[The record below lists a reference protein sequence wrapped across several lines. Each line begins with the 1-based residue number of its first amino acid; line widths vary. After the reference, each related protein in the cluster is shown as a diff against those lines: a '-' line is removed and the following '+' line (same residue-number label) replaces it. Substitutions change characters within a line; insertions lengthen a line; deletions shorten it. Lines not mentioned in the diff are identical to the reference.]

1 MLLGDNE
8 GVHFYKLAAMYGHSY
23 AWYILGE
30 HYRPTNAA
38 VADRCYIEGAKR
50 GCEEAK
56 SACEIRNLNY

>member
-1 MLLGDNE
+1 
-8 GVHFYKLAAMYGHSY
+8 MYGHSY

-38 VADRCYIEGAKR
+38 VANRCFIEGAKR

-56 SACEIRNLNY
+56 SACDIRNLEY